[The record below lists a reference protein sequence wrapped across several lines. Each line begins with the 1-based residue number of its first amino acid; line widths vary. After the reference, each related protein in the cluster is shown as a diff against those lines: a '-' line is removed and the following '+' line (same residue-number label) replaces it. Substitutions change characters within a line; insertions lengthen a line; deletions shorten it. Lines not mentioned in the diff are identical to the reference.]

1 MRFTDAHILFHS
13 LSLFLSFSLSHSL
26 THSLYRSIFVFP
38 LPVSSFFSSSSS
50 SSSSSVAPAVFSF
63 FRFSFK
69 LTDRSHSFP
78 FASWIERIAF
88 RSLAL
93 YFYSGINGSDIVD
106 DELFVFHYKR
116 SFICRVMEGLC
127 PLHIIYVIF
136 RANLINFITKGI
148 FNECIKRQ
156 LRTTGRLRAENQIYF
171 VVVARKK

>member
-1 MRFTDAHILFHS
+1 MRFTYAHILFHS

-38 LPVSSFFSSSSS
+38 LPVSSFFSSSSP
-50 SSSSSVAPAVFSF
+50 SSVAPAVFSF

-69 LTDRSHSFP
+69 LTDRSHSSP

-127 PLHIIYVIF
+127 PLHIVYVIF